1 MNTVLIGHGYWGPN
15 IAKNLKRSNKLNL
28 YGICDISEKALDRA
42 RAIYGESVRYYTD
55 YEEVLKDPAVEACA
69 VALRNTINQTVA
81 RAVLRAGKH
90 LFMEKPMAMSM
101 ENALILKRLGE
112 ENHVTIHVDHILVYN
127 PVIRRL
133 KEMVD
138 SGEMGSLIYFESN
151 RANLGPHIKNDMNVI
166 WDLAVHDVAVM
177 DYLFNAPTPTDITCR
192 GIAHYGDR
200 EELTYMTVMFPEMIA
215 MFKSSWISPL
225 KERSML
231 VCGTKKMAV
240 FNDLQE
246 PSQKLSIYDKGVD
259 ISENAFHE
267 YGHFE
272 AKIRTG
278 DLYVPYLE
286 PEDSLLNSLNHFAD
300 CVKTGK
306 PSITGPDEAIRVLE
320 IITRADQSLHGKEA

>member
-15 IAKNLKRSNKLNL
+15 IAKNLKRSDKLNL

-42 RAIYGESVRYYTD
+42 RAVYGESIRYYTD
-55 YEEVLKDPAVEACA
+55 YEEVLKDTAVEACA
-69 VALRNTINQTVA
+69 VALRNPVNQTVA

-101 ENALILKRLGE
+101 ENALILKGLAE
-112 ENHVTIHVDHILVYN
+112 DAKVIMHVDHILVYH
-127 PVIRRL
+127 PVIRRI
-133 KEMVD
+133 KTMVD

-151 RANLGPHIKNDMNVI
+151 RTNLGPHIKNDMNVL

-177 DYLFNAPTPTDITCR
+177 DYLFSGQTPTDISCM
-192 GIAHYGDR
+192 GIAKFGGR
-200 EELTYMTVMFPEMIA
+200 EELSYLTIKFPEFVA

-225 KERSML
+225 KERTML
-231 VCGTKKMAV
+231 LCGTKKMAV
-240 FNDLQE
+240 FDDLRD
-246 PSQKLSIYDKGVD
+246 PSEKLSIYDKGVE
-259 ISENAFHE
+259 ISDSTFNE
-267 YGHFE
+267 YGRFE

-300 CVKTGK
+300 CVREGK
-306 PSITGPDEAIRVLE
+306 QSVTGPDEAIRVLE
-320 IITRADQSLHGKEA
+320 IITRADNSLHKEVF